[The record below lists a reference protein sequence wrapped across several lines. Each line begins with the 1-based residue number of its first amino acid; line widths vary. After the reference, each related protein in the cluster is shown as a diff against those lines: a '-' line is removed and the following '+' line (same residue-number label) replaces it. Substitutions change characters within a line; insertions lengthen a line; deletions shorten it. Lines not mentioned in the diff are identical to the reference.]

1 MIPKRRGKR
10 LQRSIIKEAKTVD
23 EAIRLACEELETD
36 IDNVDVEI
44 INEGNKGLLGFIGNK
59 NAVVKVTIKPGIDDI
74 IVDFLRPI
82 FEKMEITANLDI
94 IHEEDRITVRLTGD
108 DVGIVIGRRGETLD
122 SLQYLLSLVVNRKTD
137 GYTRVILDVADYRQ
151 KREETLVRL
160 ANRVAEKVVRYR
172 RNVTLEPMN
181 PYERR
186 IIHSTLQNHKYVD
199 TQSIGEEPNRKVV
212 VRYKQGNGK
221 YH

>member
-1 MIPKRRGKR
+1 M
-10 LQRSIIKEAKTVD
+10 QRSIIKEAKTVD

-94 IHEEDRITVRLTGD
+94 IHEEDCITVRLTGD

-151 KREETLVRL
+151 KREKTLVRL